1 MFYKIKTII
10 LALAAFAGF
19 TSSFAMSSPQSNGIV
34 IQDTWVRSESSNASG
49 LGAFMKIHNNSNQNV
64 KLISAY
70 AEGYKDVQLHST
82 IDDGGMMRMVEQE
95 FIPVTAKGKVHLKP
109 GSWHVMLIKPEKVPA
124 KGEVVLITLKFDNG
138 SSQAVKFKV
147 RKGKKNDDA
156 SSLVKKC

>member
-19 TSSFAMSSPQSNGIV
+19 TSSFAMSSPQSTSIV
-34 IQDTWVRSESSNASG
+34 IQDPWVRSAPSNAPA

-70 AEGYKDVQLHST
+70 AEGYKDVQLHRT

-147 RKGKKNDDA
+147 RKGKKMMMHHH
-156 SSLVKKC
+156 